1 MSTNKVVSAVL
12 IVFFLVVGMYL
23 SLKNQEKL
31 PDLSLSTSNE
41 GGVATP
47 SGNKVGEHKSPVT
60 SGSKS
65 SIWNPMGGAI
75 SSEEIKKWFAERGNY
90 KFYGPDILS
99 DYQGYDME
107 TLSRL
112 SDSGDIKAMHVMA
125 DRATNFDDMKKHLW
139 RAAVYGS
146 TEALI
151 QLGASNENSEGSI
164 KELPGERQREKILE
178 ILSYYEVAQM
188 RGDWWGNITGAPSL
202 IDRFQVELSEND
214 KLLIKQGAEQIY
226 NNLQA
231 QRAVLGLGEFDN
243 SVPDE
248 VIKFY
253 EEMLRPL

>member
-1 MSTNKVVSAVL
+1 MSTKKIVSAVL
-12 IVFFLVVGMYL
+12 VVFCFVVGVYL

-31 PDLSLSTSNE
+31 PDFSWSTSNE
-41 GGVATP
+41 EEVATP
-47 SGNKVGEHKSPVT
+47 AGNKVGEHKSPVA

-125 DRATNFDDMKKHLW
+125 DRATSFDDMKKHLW

-151 QLGASNENSEGSI
+151 QLGASNENSNGSI
-164 KELPGERQREKILE
+164 KELPGDRQREKILE

-188 RGDWWGNITGAPSL
+188 RGDWWGNITSAPSL
-202 IDRFQVELSEND
+202 IERFKVDLSEND
-214 KLLIKQGAEQIY
+214 KQLIRQGAEQVY

-231 QRAVLGLGEFDN
+231 ARNDLGLGEFDN
-243 SVPDE
+243 SVPDS